1 MMERDG
7 PFRHSIHGGRGT
19 REYRLRCR
27 RLVRLR
33 GGSGGGRRFA
43 RTSFGRDWSTRTPWC
58 LLSYVVNLID
68 NRIAMFRIEWRMK
81 LVEVRVSRDIC
92 SFAVCRRSGIGAQ
105 KLNWAAARTGNDEGD
120 AVLLLRSGELC
131 SQLRS

>member
-7 PFRHSIHGGRGT
+7 PFRHNIHVGRGT

-33 GGSGGGRRFA
+33 GGSGGARRFA

-58 LLSYVVNLID
+58 VLPYVFDLMK
-68 NRIAMFRIEWRMK
+68 NRIARFRIEWRRK
-81 LVEVRVSRDIC
+81 LSEVRVSRDVC
-92 SFAVCRRSGIGAQ
+92 SFAVC
-105 KLNWAAARTGNDEGD
+105 
-120 AVLLLRSGELC
+120 
-131 SQLRS
+131 